1 MSFGVTF
8 LNPVYEKDANHTQHK
23 ALSRIGFPYSYVV
36 DLDNVT
42 NVVHAAELSYK
53 YRFSS
58 YVPPSYRVESVV
70 NRMRSLLEDD
80 SFCSLPRAT
89 YTNGARAKS

>member
-8 LNPVYEKDANHTQHK
+8 LNPVYKEDANHTQHK

-42 NVVHAAELSYK
+42 NVVHAAEQSYK

-80 SFCSLPRAT
+80 SFCSLPRVT